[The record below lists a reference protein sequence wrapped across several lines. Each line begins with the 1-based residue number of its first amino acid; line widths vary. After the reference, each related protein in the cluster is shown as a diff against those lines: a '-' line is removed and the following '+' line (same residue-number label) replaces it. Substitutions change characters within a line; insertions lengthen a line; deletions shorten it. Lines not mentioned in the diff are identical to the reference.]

1 MTEEF
6 MRLWRK
12 AVTYLVVLFL
22 LAGTSFA
29 AEYNW
34 TFQTSGAAGD
44 DVYRFLQ
51 TWAGWVA
58 EESGGRIDVQVLP
71 ADAVVQYT
79 ETLDAIGANILQG
92 DFTDPSYF
100 AGKDPAFSLIGNMV
114 GAWSHPYQLFDM
126 MKNGGGFVIFDKLLN
141 TYNVKLLGV
150 ACTGVEAFVASVP
163 IRKVEDL
170 KGVKL
175 RAPQGMVNNV
185 FTAVGATP
193 VNLPGSEVYTSLE
206 KGVIDAAD
214 YTVFAT
220 NQAQGMNDVARYPI
234 YPGFHSMPTMQVT
247 INLDVWNSLPD
258 DLKEVMRSTVDRFAI
273 YMVEE
278 HEKLDKLAVKEAKAK
293 GIEVISWPEEE
304 VAKFREIAET
314 QWPKWSN
321 SPVAKEWATA
331 VSAYWESKQ

>member
-1 MTEEF
+1 MLKKLFMTVAMGAIF
-6 MRLWRK
+6 
-12 AVTYLVVLFL
+12 
-22 LAGTSFA
+22 AGTSVA
-29 AEYNW
+29 AEYTW

-44 DVYRFLQ
+44 DVYRFQ
-51 TWAGWVA
+51 QEWCEWVK
-58 EESGGRIDVQVLP
+58 EDSKGRINVQVLP
-71 ADAVVQYT
+71 ADAVVKYT
-79 ETLDAIGANILQG
+79 ETLDAVGANILQG

-114 GAWSHPYQLFDM
+114 GAWSHPSQLFDM
-126 MKNGGGFVIFDKLLN
+126 MENGGGAEIFDKLLN

-150 ACTGVEAFVASVP
+150 TSTGVEAFVSKIP

-206 KGVIDAAD
+206 KGVIDASD

-220 NQAQGMNDVARYPI
+220 NQAQGMNDIARFPI

-247 INLDVWNSLPD
+247 MNLDVWNKLPE
-258 DLKEVMRSTVDRFAI
+258 DLKQVMIKKRPAFC
-273 YMVEE
+273 
-278 HEKLDKLAVKEAKAK
+278 
-293 GIEVISWPEEE
+293 
-304 VAKFREIAET
+304 
-314 QWPKWSN
+314 
-321 SPVAKEWATA
+321 
-331 VSAYWESKQ
+331 

>member
-1 MTEEF
+1 MKIWKKCLTIVAMLIMF
-6 MRLWRK
+6 
-12 AVTYLVVLFL
+12 
-22 LAGTSFA
+22 AGTSLA
-29 AEYNW
+29 AEYTW

-51 TWAGWVA
+51 EWAGWVK
-58 EESGGRIDVQVLP
+58 EDSKGRIEIQVLP
-71 ADAVVQYT
+71 ADAVVKYT
-79 ETLDAIGANILQG
+79 ETLDAVGANIIQG

-114 GAWSHPYQLFDM
+114 GAWSHPNQLFDM
-126 MKNGGGFVIFDKLLN
+126 MDNGGGAAIFDKLLN

-150 ACTGVEAFVASVP
+150 ASTGVEAFVSKIP
-163 IRKVEDL
+163 IRKVDDF

-206 KGVIDAAD
+206 KGVIDASD

-220 NQAQGMNDVARYPI
+220 NQAQGMNTIARFPI

-247 INLDVWNSLPD
+247 MNLDVWKTLPD
-258 DLKEVMRSTVDRFAI
+258 DLKAVMIKNVKRFAT
-273 YMVEE
+273 YMVEQ
-278 HEKLDKLAVKEAKAK
+278 HEMLDLKAVEQAKAE
-293 GIEVISWPEEE
+293 GIEVVSWPDEE
-304 VAKFREIAET
+304 VAKFREVAKS

-321 SPVAKEWATA
+321 SPVAKEWAEA
-331 VSAYWESKQ
+331 VAAYWASKK

>member
-1 MTEEF
+1 MNAWQKV
-6 MRLWRK
+6 LS
-12 AVTYLVVLFL
+12 VLVMLSVF
-22 LAGTSFA
+22 AGTAFA
-29 AEYNW
+29 ADYNW

-51 TWAGWVA
+51 TWSKWVA
-58 EESGGRIDVQVLP
+58 EDSKGRINVSVLP
-71 ADAVVQYT
+71 ADAVVKYT
-79 ETLDAIGANILQG
+79 ETLDAVGANIIQG

-114 GAWSHPYQLFDM
+114 GAWTHPSQLFDM
-126 MKNGGGFVIFDKLLN
+126 MKNGGGYKIFDDLLA

-150 ACTGVEAFVASVP
+150 ACTGVEAFVSKKP

-170 KGVKL
+170 KGIKL

-220 NQAQGMNDVARYPI
+220 NQAQGMNDIARFPI

-247 INLDVWNSLPD
+247 LNLDVWKSLPA
-258 DLKEVMRSTVDRFAI
+258 DLQQVMRDSIDRFAV
-273 YMVEE
+273 YMVAE
-278 HEKLDKLAVKEAKAK
+278 HEKLDVLAVEKAK
-293 GIEVISWPEEE
+293 SQGIEVVSWPPQE
-304 VAKFREIAET
+304 VAKFRKIAET

-321 SPVAKEWATA
+321 SKTAKVWSDAVA
-331 VSAYWESKQ
+331 AYWKSKE

>member
-1 MTEEF
+1 
-6 MRLWRK
+6 MRFLRK
-12 AVTYLVVLFL
+12 MLTLLVVFFV
-22 LAGTSFA
+22 LAGTSIA

-58 EESGGRIDVQVLP
+58 EESAGRIDVQVLP

-79 ETLDAIGANILQG
+79 ETLDAVGANIIQG

-126 MKNGGGFVIFDKLLN
+126 MENGGGYEIFDKR
-141 TYNVKLLGV
+141 YNVKLLGV
-150 ACTGVEAFVASVP
+150 ACTGVEAFVSSVP

-220 NQAQGMNDVARYPI
+220 NQAQGMNDIARYPI

-247 INLDVWNSLPD
+247 INLDVWNSLPN
-258 DLKEVMRSTVDRFAI
+258 DLKGIMRTTVDRFAL

-278 HEKLDKLAVKEAKAK
+278 HEKLDKLAVEKAKAE
-293 GIEVISWPEEE
+293 GIEVVSWPEEE

-321 SPVAKEWATA
+321 SPIAKEWAEA

>member
-1 MTEEF
+1 MKNWPKILSIMLMFTVF
-6 MRLWRK
+6 
-12 AVTYLVVLFL
+12 
-22 LAGTSFA
+22 AGPAIA
-29 AEYNW
+29 ADYNW

-51 TWAGWVA
+51 TWSKWVA
-58 EESGGRIDVQVLP
+58 EDSNGRIQVSVLP
-71 ADAVVQYT
+71 ADAVVKYT
-79 ETLDAIGANILQG
+79 ETLDAVGANIIQG

-114 GAWSHPYQLFDM
+114 GAWSHPFQLFDM
-126 MKNGGGFVIFDKLLN
+126 MKNGGGYEIFDGLLA

-150 ACTGVEAFVASVP
+150 ACTGVEAFVAKVP
-163 IRKVEDL
+163 IRSIADF

-220 NQAQGMNDVARYPI
+220 NQAQGMNDIARFPL

-247 INLDVWNSLPD
+247 MNLTVWNSLPE
-258 DLKEVMRSTVDRFAI
+258 DLKTVMRNSVDRFAK

-278 HEKLDKLAVKEAKAK
+278 HEKLDKAAVIVAKAK
-293 GIEVISWPEEE
+293 GIEVISWPKEE
-304 VAKFREIAET
+304 VAKFRKIAET

-321 SPVAKEWATA
+321 SPTAKKWADAVA
-331 VSAYWESKQ
+331 AYWKSKE

>member
-1 MTEEF
+1 MK
-6 MRLWRK
+6 MWQK
-12 AVTYLVVLFL
+12 LFTIL
-22 LAGTSFA
+22 MMLAMFVGTSCA
-29 AEYNW
+29 AEYKW

-58 EESGGRIDVQVLP
+58 EDSNGRIEVQVLP
-71 ADAVVQYT
+71 ADAVVKYS
-79 ETLDAIGANILQG
+79 ETLDAVGANIIQG

-114 GAWSHPYQLFDM
+114 GAWSHPNQLFDM
-126 MKNGGGFVIFDKLLN
+126 MKNGGGFEIFDKLLN
-141 TYNVKLLGV
+141 SYGVKLLGV
-150 ACTGVEAFVASVP
+150 ASTGVEAFVSKIP
-163 IRKVEDL
+163 IRNTADL

-185 FTAVGATP
+185 FTAMGATP

-206 KGVIDAAD
+206 KGVIDASD

-220 NQAQGMNDVARYPI
+220 NQAQGMNDIARYPI

-247 INLDVWNSLPD
+247 MNLQTWNALPD
-258 DLKEVMRSTVDRFAI
+258 DLKKVMLKTVDRFSA

-278 HEKLDKLAVKEAKAK
+278 HEKLDKKAVAEAKSK
-293 GIEVISWPEEE
+293 GIEVVSWPDEEI
-304 VAKFREIAET
+304 AKFREIAKS

-321 SPVAKEWATA
+321 SPIAKEWAAA
-331 VSAYWESKQ
+331 VAAYWKSKG

>member
-1 MTEEF
+1 M
-6 MRLWRK
+6 K
-12 AVTYLVVLFL
+12 IGQKVLAILAMVAMF
-22 LAGTSFA
+22 AGTSFA
-29 AEYNW
+29 ADYNW

-58 EESGGRIDVQVLP
+58 EDSNGRIQVQVLP
-71 ADAVVQYT
+71 ADAVVKYT
-79 ETLDAIGANILQG
+79 ETLDAVGANIIQG

-114 GAWSHPYQLFDM
+114 GAWSDPSQLFDM
-126 MKNGGGFVIFDKLLN
+126 MKNGGGFQIFDKLLN
-141 TYNVKLLGV
+141 QYNVKLLGV
-150 ACTGVEAFVASVP
+150 ACTGVEAFVSKIP
-163 IRKVEDL
+163 IRKVADL

-206 KGVIDAAD
+206 KGVIDASD

-220 NQAQGMNDVARYPI
+220 NQAQGMNDIARFPI

-247 INLDVWNSLPD
+247 MNLDTWNSLPD
-258 DLKEVMRSTVDRFAI
+258 DLKKVMRSTVDRFAT

-278 HEKLDKLAVKEAKAK
+278 HAKLDRAAVKEAKAK
-293 GIEVISWPEEE
+293 GIEVISWPPEE
-304 VAKFREIAET
+304 VAKFREIAKT

-321 SPVAKEWATA
+321 SPIAKEWAQA
-331 VSAYWESKQ
+331 VAAYWDSKK

>member
-1 MTEEF
+1 MKICK
-6 MRLWRK
+6 MLMSIVAMC
-12 AVTYLVVLFL
+12 AVLS
-22 LAGTSFA
+22 GTAFA
-29 AEYNW
+29 ADYNW

-51 TWAGWVA
+51 TWSKWVA
-58 EESGGRIDVQVLP
+58 EDSKGRINVQVLP
-71 ADAVVQYT
+71 ADAVVKYT
-79 ETLDAIGANILQG
+79 ETLDAVGANIIQG

-114 GAWSHPYQLFDM
+114 GAWSHPSQLFDM
-126 MKNGGGFVIFDKLLN
+126 MKTGGGYKIFDDLLA

-150 ACTGVEAFVASVP
+150 ACTGVEAFVSKIP
-163 IRKVEDL
+163 IRKVEDF

-220 NQAQGMNDVARYPI
+220 NQAQGMNDIARFPI

-247 INLDVWNSLPD
+247 LNLDVWKSLPA
-258 DLKEVMRSTVDRFAI
+258 DLQKVMTDSVDRFAK

-278 HEKLDKLAVKEAKAK
+278 HEKLDKIAVEKAKAK
-293 GIEVISWPEEE
+293 GIEVVSWPKEE
-304 VAKFREIAET
+304 VAKFRKIAES

-321 SPVAKEWATA
+321 SPTAKTWSDAVA
-331 VSAYWESKQ
+331 AYWKSKE

>member
-1 MTEEF
+1 M
-6 MRLWRK
+6 K
-12 AVTYLVVLFL
+12 IGQKVLAILAMVAMF
-22 LAGTSFA
+22 AGTSFA
-29 AEYNW
+29 ADYNW

-58 EESGGRIDVQVLP
+58 EDSNGRIQVQVLP
-71 ADAVVQYT
+71 ADAVVKYT
-79 ETLDAIGANILQG
+79 ETLDAVGANIIQG

-114 GAWSHPYQLFDM
+114 GAWSDPNQLFDM
-126 MKNGGGFVIFDKLLN
+126 MKNGGGFQIFDKLLN
-141 TYNVKLLGV
+141 QYNVKLLGV
-150 ACTGVEAFVASVP
+150 ACTGVEAFVSKIP

-206 KGVIDAAD
+206 KGVIDASD

-220 NQAQGMNDVARYPI
+220 NQAQGMNDIARFPI

-247 INLDVWNSLPD
+247 MNLDTWNSLPD
-258 DLKEVMRSTVDRFAI
+258 DLKKVMRSTVDRFAA

-278 HEKLDKLAVKEAKAK
+278 HAKLDKAAVKEAKAK
-293 GIEVISWPEEE
+293 GIEVISWPPEE
-304 VAKFREIAET
+304 VAKFREIAKT

-321 SPVAKEWATA
+321 SPIAKEWADA
-331 VSAYWESKQ
+331 VAAYWDSKK

>member
-1 MTEEF
+1 
-6 MRLWRK
+6 MRVWQKFL
-12 AVTYLVVLFL
+12 AMVALVAMF
-22 LAGTSFA
+22 AGTSFA
-29 AEYNW
+29 ADYNW

-58 EESGGRIDVQVLP
+58 DESDGRIEIQVLP
-71 ADAVVQYT
+71 ADAVVKYT
-79 ETLDAIGANILQG
+79 ETLDAVGANIIQG

-114 GAWSHPYQLFDM
+114 GAWSHPSQLFDFM
-126 MKNGGGFVIFDKLLN
+126 ENGGGFEIFDKLLQR
-141 TYNVKLLGV
+141 YNVKLIGV
-150 ACTGVEAFVASVP
+150 ASTGVEAFVSKIP

-206 KGVIDAAD
+206 KGVIDASD

-220 NQAQGMNDVARYPI
+220 NQAQGMNDIARYPI

-247 INLDVWNSLPD
+247 MNLGVWNSLPE
-258 DLKEVMRSTVDRFAI
+258 DLKEVMRSTVDRFAT
-273 YMVEE
+273 YMVEQ
-278 HEKLDKLAVKEAKAK
+278 HEKLDKEAVAEAKAK
-293 GIEVISWPEEE
+293 GIEVVSWPEEE
-304 VAKFREIAET
+304 VAKFREIAQT

-321 SPVAKEWATA
+321 SPIAKEWANA
-331 VSAYWESKQ
+331 VKAYWESKE

>member
-1 MTEEF
+1 MKMWQKFFTIL
-6 MRLWRK
+6 MM
-12 AVTYLVVLFL
+12 
-22 LAGTSFA
+22 LAMFVGTSYA
-29 AEYNW
+29 AEYKW

-58 EESGGRIDVQVLP
+58 EDSNGRIEVQVLP
-71 ADAVVQYT
+71 ADAVVKYS
-79 ETLDAIGANILQG
+79 ETLDAVGANILQG

-114 GAWSHPYQLFDM
+114 GAWSHPSQLFDM
-126 MKNGGGFVIFDKLLN
+126 MKNGGGFEIFDKLLN
-141 TYNVKLLGV
+141 SYDVKLLGV
-150 ACTGVEAFVASVP
+150 ASTGVEAFVSKIP
-163 IRKVEDL
+163 IRNMADL

-185 FTAVGATP
+185 FTAMGATP

-206 KGVIDAAD
+206 KGVIDASD

-220 NQAQGMNDVARYPI
+220 NQAQGMNEIARFPI

-247 INLDVWNSLPD
+247 MNLRTWNSLPE
-258 DLKEVMRSTVDRFAI
+258 DLQKVMLDTVDRFAT
-273 YMVEE
+273 YMVVE
-278 HEKLDKLAVKEAKAK
+278 HEKLDIEAVKVAKSQ
-293 GIEVISWPEEE
+293 GIEVISWPAEEI
-304 VAKFREIAET
+304 AKFREVAKS

-321 SPVAKEWATA
+321 SPVAKEWVAA
-331 VSAYWESKQ
+331 VANYWKSKE